1 MALRLVREDGDE
13 ILRKISKPVSQ
24 IDDNVIILL
33 EDMVETMKKN
43 EGVGLA
49 APQVGVLKRIIVV
62 DIGEGPI
69 RLINP
74 EIVSQEGERIGVEGC
89 LSIPGTFGEVSRPAK
104 VKVEGL
110 DKEGNKITIEAE
122 EMLAR
127 VLCHEIDHLNGVLFK
142 DKVIRFV
149 DLERKN
155 AE

>member
-13 ILRKISKPVSQ
+13 ILRKVSKPVSQ
-24 IDDNVIILL
+24 INDNIITLL

-43 EGVGLA
+43 AGVGLA

-62 DIGEGPI
+62 DVGEGPI

-74 EIVSQEGERIGVEGC
+74 EIISQEGERIGIEGC
-89 LSIPGTFGEVSRPAK
+89 LSIPDTFGEVSRPAK

-110 DKEGNKITIEAE
+110 DKEGNKVTIEAE
-122 EMLAR
+122 EILAR

-149 DLERKN
+149 DVERKN
-155 AE
+155 AK